1 MALLTRGTPVTYGT
15 NDITVSNGIGNS
27 TGVVTLRIV
36 DDSVSPEDVKFS
48 GEMYASEVR
57 LSYEADTNQ
66 ALSGNG
72 EVVSHCTYN
81 QRKVLNLTGIILSN
95 NSVSSTPSGQASTIA
110 KANTM
115 FAAEFSAGMRL
126 DVSYTNWSEVNSANS
141 DAGLISEHNNANS
154 TPGYGNFTI
163 TSAEKTRSNNAY
175 AEWSISAIEYLNVVH
190 TNTTAGNSDDA
201 TN

>member
-15 NDITVSNGIGNS
+15 NDITSSNT

-36 DDSVSPEDVKFS
+36 DDSSGSDVDKFV

-66 ALSGNG
+66 ALSSNG

-81 QRKVLNLTGIILSN
+81 QRKVLNLTGIILAN
-95 NSVSSTPSGQASTIA
+95 ANAASVPSGTDENLA
-110 KANTM
+110 KANSM
-115 FAAEFSAGMRL
+115 FSTAFTAGMKL
-126 DVSYTNWSEVNSANS
+126 DVSYADWAEVNSAGA
-141 DAGLISEHNNANS
+141 DAGLISQHNTAH
-154 TPGYGNFTI
+154 TTGGLGNFTI

-190 TNTTAGNSDDA
+190 GGADTSAN
-201 TN
+201 